1 MPSASRFGPVPA
13 RGGARPAPPRRQR
26 TVWQPGGGRERGRRG
41 GVRRGGK
48 WSPAGRSE
56 ERKGRGGGDW
66 QEFAGAR
73 GSLGPGRV
81 AEPESRPQRLSRLCP
96 DRPPGLSRAATPR
109 ASRPASR
116 RSGGPGT
123 RRRGLR
129 EGWWRRGAGQ
139 SSRPRLPS
147 GRGPRPSAPAPR
159 PQAPAESAA
168 RAAAEPGA
176 PPCRGPPRSCSPASS
191 GFARSCPSSQV
202 SHAARCAERNFVAP
216 RAARRRLGGA
226 GARAVV

>member
-1 MPSASRFGPVPA
+1 MNTFLGSLVQLCYREGGTLQTSNTSVCGECSQSLGHTGFAGGPERGKEGKGWRRLA
-13 RGGARPAPPRRQR
+13 RVCRRAGEPRPGTRRGARVA
-26 TVWQPGGGRERGRRG
+26 
-41 GVRRGGK
+41 
-48 WSPAGRSE
+48 AAARS
-56 ERKGRGGGDW
+56 
-66 QEFAGAR
+66 
-73 GSLGPGRV
+73 L
-81 AEPESRPQRLSRLCP
+81 LSRLCP

-109 ASRPASR
+109 ASQPASR

-159 PQAPAESAA
+159 PHAPAESAA

-191 GFARSCPSSQV
+191 GFARSCPGSQV
-202 SHAARCAERNFVAP
+202 STYALVEVPPHVKNAC
-216 RAARRRLGGA
+216 
-226 GARAVV
+226 